1 MRALTP
7 PDRWLAI
14 LLAALAGYVDSLGFL
29 HLGGVFVSFM
39 SGNTTRMA
47 VGLAEGRWGA
57 AAEVAGILTLF
68 VLGAMIGALAAGGE
82 GARSRSRVLAVEALL
97 LAGAATAAGVGMAP
111 LAVGLMVMAMAI
123 ENSVFLRDGEVG
135 VSLTYMT
142 GTLVKLGQALA
153 GALRRRGDPW
163 AFRPY
168 LVLWAGLT
176 GGALIGA
183 LAYGALGLAAL
194 WPAALFAGL
203 LATLTRLSRAA
214 GV

>member
-1 MRALTP
+1 MRALSP
-7 PDRWLAI
+7 PDRWLAL

-47 VGLAEGRWGA
+47 VCLAEGRWA
-57 AAEVAGILTLF
+57 AAMEVAGILVLF
-68 VLGAMIGALAAGGE
+68 VLGAMIGALAAGRE
-82 GARSRSRVLAVEALL
+82 GARARSRVLMVEALL
-97 LAGAATAAGVGMAP
+97 LAGAAIAAGAGIAP
-111 LAVGLMVMAMAI
+111 LAIGLMVMAMAI

-153 GALRRRGDPW
+153 SALRGGGDPW

-168 LVLWAGLT
+168 LVLWLGLA

-183 LAYGALGLAAL
+183 LVYGGLGLVAL
-194 WPAALFAGL
+194 WPAAGFAL
-203 LATLTRLSRAA
+203 VLSVVTRISRAA
-214 GV
+214 

>member
-47 VGLAEGRWGA
+47 VGLAEGRWAA

-97 LAGAATAAGVGMAP
+97 LAGAALAAGVGMAP

-153 GALRRRGDPW
+153 AALRGRGDPW

-168 LVLWAGLT
+168 LALWAGLT

-203 LATLTRLSRAA
+203 LAVLTRLSRAA
-214 GV
+214 

>member
-1 MRALTP
+1 MRTLTR
-7 PDRWLAI
+7 PDRWLAL

-47 VGLAEGRWGA
+47 VKLAEGRWEA
-57 AAEVAGILTLF
+57 AAGVAAILVLF
-68 VLGAMIGALAAGGE
+68 VLGAMIGALAAGHE
-82 GARSRSRVLAVEALL
+82 AARSRSRVLAVEALL
-97 LAGAATAAGVGMAP
+97 LAAAAVAAGFGIAP
-111 LAVGLMVMAMAI
+111 LAVGLMVLAMAV

-142 GTLVKLGQALA
+142 GTLVKTGHALA
-153 GALRRRGDPW
+153 AALRGGGDPW

-168 LVLWAGLT
+168 LVLWAGLA

-183 LAYGALGLAAL
+183 AAYHGLGLIAL
-194 WPAALFAGL
+194 WPAAGFAL
-203 LATLTRLSRAA
+203 ILSIATRISR
-214 GV
+214 VQ